1 MRECIIKGGFF
12 HAGGRQNMRI
22 VSLQPSITVTLSGLG
37 VGQDIVGCTRR
48 CRELCPELATSAP
61 RMVHDSWS
69 ANSAEILETKPDLV
83 IASVPYRMESLAEI
97 LKTGVRVLTLAP
109 STLDDVFGDI
119 RTLAAL
125 VDRASAGEQMISRLQ
140 EELEA
145 TRART
150 AEVPRQRVYCEAWGK
165 PLMTSPQWV
174 ETLLESAG
182 GEFVCRPNSQV
193 TAEEVAAADPEV
205 ILAAW
210 CGLGNRT
217 PLLELLQRPGWMEL
231 SAVREGRVYAV
242 PDDWFNTPS
251 LTLTMGLRAVRSALH
266 PRAFW
271 RPSEILD
278 LQDLLPAEKR
288 IG

>member
-1 MRECIIKGGFF
+1 
-12 HAGGRQNMRI
+12 MRI

-37 VGQDIVGCTRR
+37 VGQDIVGCTRH
-48 CRELCPELATSAP
+48 CRELCPELAASMP
-61 RMVHDSWS
+61 RLLHDSWS
-69 ANSAEILETKPDLV
+69 ADCSEILETKPDLV

-97 LKTGVRVLTLAP
+97 LKTGVRVLALAP
-109 STLDDVFGDI
+109 ATLDDIYGDI
-119 RTLAAL
+119 RTLAAV
-125 VDRASAGEQMISRLQ
+125 VDRSAAGELMIARLQ
-140 EELEA
+140 EEMEA

-165 PLMTSPQWV
+165 PLMTSPHWV
-174 ETLLESAG
+174 EQLLDASG

-193 TAEEVAAADPEV
+193 TAEEVLEADPEV

-217 PLLELLQRPGWMEL
+217 PLLELLERPGWMETT
-231 SAVREGRVYAV
+231 AAREGRVYAI

-251 LTLTMGLRAVRSALH
+251 LTLTLGLRAIRSALH

-271 RPSEILD
+271 RPSDVLEME
-278 LQDLLPAEKR
+278 DLLPAEKQ